1 MFPACIPI
9 GAYKLLKEKKNT
21 SECFAVRTTDE
32 VIHCFD
38 VKDANKS
45 SNELVASEE
54 IVRIVL
60 QNVKMIEL
68 IQDSSLKKKKKKN
81 TTEMQI
87 KQMKMTDECE

>member
-1 MFPACIPI
+1 M
-9 GAYKLLKEKKNT
+9 KEKKNT

-68 IQDSSLKKKKKKN
+68 IQDSSLKKKKNKIQLKCKSN
-81 TTEMQI
+81 
-87 KQMKMTDECE
+87 K